1 MGFNFNLRN
10 GTRYNEPGTSGFVLQ
25 IIENNNSP
33 IISNDEAVTDP
44 QYHDSRTDMPRVYGL
59 VCQTMRVGLA
69 QLLMI
74 AATHSFLFQVLKMDS
89 SIDLI

>member
-59 VCQTMRVGLA
+59 VCQTMRVGG
-69 QLLMI
+69 MG
-74 AATHSFLFQVLKMDS
+74 
-89 SIDLI
+89 DLGFRIPEGGGFGHGRQE